1 MKEDDLNLLRNS
13 KVDDIVSVTQ
23 NKEQIKVKVVSDN
36 LYSVDRICSLC
47 AFDDYCNFELRQE
60 VGCMPFER
68 EDKKSV
74 IFIKLD

>member
-23 NKEQIKVKVVSDN
+23 NKEQIKVKVVSVCLDWVV
-36 LYSVDRICSLC
+36 SSCSLC
-47 AFDDYCNFELRQE
+47 AFDDYCNFESGQE
-60 VGCMPFER
+60 VDCMPFKR